1 MLYDTMTFAQPEHH
15 TRGGFRGYW
24 QVYLVGVF
32 MISGSATTI
41 SMAYAQTVVLVPR
54 HTHAYMIGAKNGS
67 AAAKI
72 GVYDVGAACTPFTG
86 NDLEHCIA
94 GYYDTLAGYHDA
106 RLAIH
111 NMKAVTS
118 TGGTNMTNMTRSNM
132 TGGTR

>member
-1 MLYDTMTFAQPEHH
+1 
-15 TRGGFRGYW
+15 
-24 QVYLVGVF
+24 
-32 MISGSATTI
+32 MISGSATTM
-41 SMAYAQTVVLVPR
+41 SMAYAQTVVLVLK
-54 HTHAYMIGAKNGS
+54 HTYAYMIGAKNGS

-94 GYYDTLAGYHDA
+94 GYYDALAGYHDA

-111 NMKAVTS
+111 NMKAVNAQGNATS
-118 TGGTNMTNMTRSNM
+118 AGGTNMTRRNM